1 MALMLDRRQRAM
13 LAEMG
18 VRVWLPLPEAEASAS
33 ASAPMPADAVAR
45 VAVPEAAPSL
55 PVQPPAAP
63 VAVPPAVSATAP
75 EAARPRSPLPVATT
89 APAAFS
95 DTDTDSGLQP
105 LPLLQGQSLPQL
117 QQLADSCQG
126 CALHQGRQHSVWD
139 RTPIPAAGP
148 RWLFVLDAPG
158 AAENAA
164 GQPAQGDA
172 GKLLQQM
179 LAALRLPA
187 AQVRRVHATRC
198 APEDRVVTPAEVGHC
213 SAWLR
218 REIAHYQPHLIVA
231 LGRAAACALLH
242 RDQPLR
248 QLRGQLAR
256 LHLPPEDSDLS
267 ATLAD
272 IPVVV
277 SYPLDYLLRHPEAKP
292 RAWSDLC
299 LAADLVQQR
308 SLPPVSSPDS
318 GIPS

>member
-18 VRVWLPLPEAEASAS
+18 VRVWLPLPEAETSVP
-33 ASAPMPADAVAR
+33 APMPADAVAR
-45 VAVPEAAPSL
+45 VAVPEAALSL
-55 PVQPPAAP
+55 PMQPPAAP

-75 EAARPRSPLPVATT
+75 EAARPRAPLPTATATT
-89 APAAFS
+89 AAFS
-95 DTDTDSGLQP
+95 DTDTGSGLQP

-126 CALHQGRQHSVWD
+126 CALHQSRQHSVWD

-256 LHLPPEDSDLS
+256 LHLPPEDSDLP

-308 SLPPVSSPDS
+308 SAPPVSSPDS

>member
-33 ASAPMPADAVAR
+33 APMPADAVAR
-45 VAVPEAAPSL
+45 VAVPEVAPPL
-55 PVQPPAAP
+55 PVQPPVAP

-75 EAARPRSPLPVATT
+75 EAARPRAPLPVATAT
-89 APAAFS
+89 PAAFS
-95 DTDTDSGLQP
+95 DSGLQP

-139 RTPIPAAGP
+139 RTPIPAEGP

-198 APEDRVVTPAEVGHC
+198 APEGRVVIPAEVGHC

-242 RDQPLR
+242 RDQPLS
-248 QLRGQLAR
+248 QQRGQPAR
-256 LHLPPEDSDLS
+256 LHLPPEDSDLP